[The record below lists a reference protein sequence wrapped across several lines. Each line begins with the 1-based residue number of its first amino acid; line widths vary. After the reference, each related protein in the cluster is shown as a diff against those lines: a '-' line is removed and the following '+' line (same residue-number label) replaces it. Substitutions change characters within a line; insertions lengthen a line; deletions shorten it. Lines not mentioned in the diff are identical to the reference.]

1 MWRIRLPLFVLQAVI
16 TIMDVAIQCSE
27 CHISLNL
34 FSDFDESQVNFNDG
48 DTESDVNVWDGGAC
62 ISASLRAPVL
72 ALALLGSGVWTEP
85 PLMQNLQW
93 SKLD

>member
-27 CHISLNL
+27 MPYITYF
-34 FSDFDESQVNFNDG
+34 FSDFDESQVNFNDR
-48 DTESDVNVWDGGAC
+48 DTESDVSVWDGGAC

-72 ALALLGSGVWTEP
+72 ALALLGSGVWSEP
-85 PLMQNLQW
+85 PLM
-93 SKLD
+93 